1 MTDKGMKCTM
11 MPAEGTTME
20 MMKSMCTM
28 LTEMM
33 ACGTPCGM
41 FCQGM
46 PMMSCC
52 GMAMMPKMTCE
63 MTATGMTCMMMP
75 MGMFDMDMMKMC
87 CDTMN
92 RMMACGMPMTMMCG
106 TTTCVVCMS

>member
-11 MPAEGTTME
+11 MPAEGTSME

-28 LTEMM
+28 LTDMM
-33 ACGTPCGM
+33 ACGTPVGM
-41 FCQGM
+41 MCAGQ

-63 MTATGMTCMMMP
+63 MTANGMSCMMMP
-75 MGMFDMDMMKMC
+75 MGSFDMDMLKMC

-106 TTTCVVCMS
+106 NTPCMVCMS